1 MKIRKVGVLGGGLMG
16 SGIAE
21 VSARAGYET
30 VVREVSED
38 LAAKG
43 RGRIEGSLGKAVE
56 RGKLPAADRDSA
68 LARISTT
75 TNLEDLQS
83 CDLVVEAVV
92 EDLAL
97 KKETFGALDRICAE
111 PAIFCSNTSS
121 LTKLAV
127 PASVQLLFITK
138 SRATSS
144 PFTVMV
150 WS

>member
-43 RGRIEGSLGKAVE
+43 RGRIESSLGKAVE

-97 KKETFGALDRICAE
+97 KKETFGALDRICTE
-111 PAIFCSNTSS
+111 P
-121 LTKLAV
+121 
-127 PASVQLLFITK
+127 
-138 SRATSS
+138 
-144 PFTVMV
+144 
-150 WS
+150 